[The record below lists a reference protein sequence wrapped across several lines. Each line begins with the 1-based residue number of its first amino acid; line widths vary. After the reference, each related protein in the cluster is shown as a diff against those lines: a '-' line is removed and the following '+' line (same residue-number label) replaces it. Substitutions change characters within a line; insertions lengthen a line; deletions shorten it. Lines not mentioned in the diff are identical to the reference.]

1 VGTFVVKYPGKI
13 SDVGKVLAKYVLKY
27 VPSDLVKIKTLNK
40 LSSILINDLG
50 HVINESITNVASTLI
65 KDDIDAD
72 DLLKIIENNGNL
84 GKTLGVVKM
93 SDGSVRW
100 LEEGTSTW
108 GWTKIK
114 EAHWNDI
121 TNVFGP
127 KTEQKVQEM
136 IFDTIKNGEI
146 TKSIPRDQY
155 KYSKE
160 FVDQNGKL
168 QKFHVVVSDR
178 SAEIGGIGIGN
189 VVTVFPEKI
198 N

>member
-1 VGTFVVKYPGKI
+1 MGTFVVKYPGKI

-40 LSSILINDLG
+40 LSD
-50 HVINESITNVASTLI
+50 NVASTLI